1 MNPLERGVRRIDA
14 FQQRHLV
21 PSFAVGLVKKYGD
34 DNGGALAA
42 RLTYAIFTTIFPLLL
57 LLVTGLA
64 LLLAGHPS
72 LQHKVLSSA
81 YGEIPVVGKDLA
93 HNIHAL
99 KTNATFGFVVGLV
112 GLVYGLHGLAGVGLQ
127 IMERVWY
134 LPKATR
140 PNYVTRMGRSFLFIV
155 VLGFGLVVT
164 TFLSNVGTFA
174 GQSIWYTTGAE
185 GVAAAAN
192 IGIYFVAFRVL
203 TPKQVDSRRL
213 WPGVVA
219 GGILWTVLQGFGGY
233 VVGHYLR
240 NDNAVYGTFGT
251 VLGLIAWFA
260 VAAQMTVYCA
270 ELNAYL
276 VHRLWPRGIVQ
287 PPLTKADQELTAFQA
302 TTNQFRPEVEVVV
315 RVHGRPMSQG
325 EYLANGGAVGEDE
338 IGTVRHVPECAA
350 DEEAVSGDGE
360 TGDAA
365 QAAAAD

>member
-1 MNPLERGVRRIDA
+1 MNPLERGFRRIDA
-14 FQQRHLV
+14 FQQRHRA
-21 PSFAVGLVKKYGD
+21 PSFAIGLVKKYGD

-64 LLLAGHPS
+64 IALAGRPS
-72 LQHKVLSSA
+72 LQHQVLSSA
-81 YGEIPVVGKDLA
+81 YGEIPVIGKDLA
-93 HNIHAL
+93 DNIHAL
-99 KTNATFGFVVGLV
+99 KANATFGFVVGLV

-140 PNYVTRMGRSFLFIV
+140 PNYVTRMGRSFLFIG

-164 TFLSNVGTFA
+164 TFLSSLGTFG
-174 GQSIWYTTGAE
+174 GQSLWYRLAAG

-192 IGIYFVAFRVL
+192 IGIYLVAFRVL
-203 TPKQVDSRRL
+203 TPKQVDTRCL
-213 WPGVVA
+213 WPGVVV
-219 GGILWTVLQGFGGY
+219 GGILWTLLQVFGGY

-260 VAAQMTVYCA
+260 VAAQLTVYCA
-270 ELNAYL
+270 ELNALL

-302 TTNQFRPEVEVVV
+302 TTSQFRPEVEVVV

-325 EYLANGGAVGEDE
+325 EYLAEGGAVGRDE
-338 IGTVRHVPECAA
+338 IGTSRQVPEDAGTDRVTSA
-350 DEEAVSGDGE
+350 DGK

-365 QAAAAD
+365 